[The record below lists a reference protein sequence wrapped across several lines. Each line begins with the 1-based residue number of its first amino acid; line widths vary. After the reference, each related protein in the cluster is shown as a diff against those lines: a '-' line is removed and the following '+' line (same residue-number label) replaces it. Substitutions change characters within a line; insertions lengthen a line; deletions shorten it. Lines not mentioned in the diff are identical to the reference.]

1 MANTSATGGYLSPG
15 GAVPAEDAAL
25 DAILQQAIAGI
36 TGLPGGMVRPR
47 WQPTVP
53 KQPEPTANWCALGVP
68 RTGPAD
74 FPAIEHDGTGDGQST
89 LHRHE
94 EFDVLAS
101 FYGPAASGYA
111 KTLRDGLYLAQNRA
125 ALQAAGIDL
134 IGTSDLTSAPD
145 LINQQWVR
153 RYDVTLS
160 FRRHAAR
167 TFAVL
172 NLLSADAVL
181 VTDVHL
187 SVNP

>member
-1 MANTSATGGYLSPG
+1 MANTSATGGYLSPS
-15 GAVPAEDAAL
+15 GAVPVEDAAL
-25 DAILQQAIAGI
+25 DAVLQQAIVGI
-36 TGLPGGMVRPR
+36 TGLPGAMVRPR

-53 KQPEPTANWCALGVP
+53 KQPEPTANWCALGIT

-94 EFDVLAS
+94 EFDALVS

-111 KTLRDGLYLAQNRA
+111 KTLRDGLYLAQNRET
-125 ALQAAGIDL
+125 LQAAGIDL
-134 IGTSDLTSAPD
+134 IGTSDQTAAPD

-160 FRRHAAR
+160 FRRHVAR
-167 TFAVL
+167 TYPVL
-172 NLLSADAVL
+172 NLLSADPAI
-181 VTDVHL
+181 VTDAQP
-187 SVNP
+187 SPNP